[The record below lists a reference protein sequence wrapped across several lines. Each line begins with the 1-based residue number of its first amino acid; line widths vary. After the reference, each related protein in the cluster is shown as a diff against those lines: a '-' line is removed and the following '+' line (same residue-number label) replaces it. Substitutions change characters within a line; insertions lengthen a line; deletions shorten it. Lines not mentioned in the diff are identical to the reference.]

1 MTYVMDNE
9 SDFYCDLLK
18 FVSAVDAV
26 KCLSTISG
34 DAVYDSLCFGLW
46 RELVNIT
53 YVHTRD

>member
-34 DAVYDSLCFGLW
+34 DAVYDSLCFGL
-46 RELVNIT
+46 
-53 YVHTRD
+53 